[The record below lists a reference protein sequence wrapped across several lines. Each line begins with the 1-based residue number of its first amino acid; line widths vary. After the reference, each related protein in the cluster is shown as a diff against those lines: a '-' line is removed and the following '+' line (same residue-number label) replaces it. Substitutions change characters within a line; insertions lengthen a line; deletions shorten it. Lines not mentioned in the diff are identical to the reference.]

1 MTTIVPR
8 WEWRAFGRSFGAA
21 EDALVPISPTRTE
34 EGDELYLVSGVSAN
48 VKVRDDLMDVKV
60 LREVNADGL
69 ERWEPVMKQ
78 GFPLATADVSEV
90 LEALDVPAP
99 QLTRATYTLEAF
111 LNELIRPNDLARVV
125 NVHKRR
131 NRFTVAGCMAELADV
146 VADGR
151 PTRTLA
157 VESED
162 ADAVIAAVR
171 AIGLGGYTNTSYPRG
186 LAALIDDDPE
196 RSAVIDVGTNSV
208 KFHIGER
215 DGSGSWHTILD
226 RAEITRLGEGLHE
239 RGEIGR
245 EALERTLTAIQAMLE
260 EAERDGARA
269 VAAVGTAGLR
279 MARNGDDVLASI
291 RERTGIGVE
300 VISGEVEARLAY
312 LAARA
317 GLELGEGSL
326 VVFDTGGGST
336 QFTFGHGSQVDERF
350 SVGVGAVRYTE
361 RLGLAKGVTPEV
373 LSDALASIGDDLSR
387 LDGRPPPDALVGMGG
402 AVTNMAAVH
411 HHMTT
416 YDPDVVQGTVL
427 DRAEIARQI
436 ELYRS
441 RDADA
446 RRAITGLQPKRSDVI
461 LAGACI
467 VATVM
472 DKLSR
477 QELTVSDRGLRH
489 GLLVDRFGS

>member
-1 MTTIVPR
+1 
-8 WEWRAFGRSFGAA
+8 
-21 EDALVPISPTRTE
+21 
-34 EGDELYLVSGVSAN
+34 

-78 GFPLATADVSEV
+78 GFPLATSDVSEV

-99 QLTRATYTLEAF
+99 QLTRTTYTLDAF

-146 VADGR
+146 VAEGR
-151 PTRTLA
+151 PMRTLA

-162 ADAVIAAVR
+162 ADAVISAVR
-171 AIGLGGYTNTSYPRG
+171 AIGLGGYVNTSYPRG
-186 LAALIDDDPE
+186 LPALIDGE
-196 RSAVIDVGTNSV
+196 SARSAVIDVGTNSV

-215 DGSGSWHTILD
+215 DGSGGWRTILD

-245 EALERTLTAIQAMLE
+245 EALERTLAAIQAMLE

-269 VAAVGTAGLR
+269 IAAVGTAGLR
-279 MARNGDDVLASI
+279 TARNGDDVLASI

-317 GLELGEGSL
+317 GLDLGEGSL

-361 RLGLAKGVTPEV
+361 RFGLAKEVTPEA

-446 RRAITGLQPKRSDVI
+446 RRAIAGLQPKRSDVI

-489 GLLVDRFGS
+489 GLLADRFGS

>member
-1 MTTIVPR
+1 VTTVVPR
-8 WEWRAFGRSFGAA
+8 WEWRSFGMSFGGA
-21 EDALVPISPTRTE
+21 EDALVPITPTRTE
-34 EGDELYLVSGVSAN
+34 EGDELYLFSGPGAN
-48 VKVRDDLMDVKV
+48 VKVRDELMDVKL

-78 GFPLATADVSEV
+78 GFPLAATDVSEV
-90 LEALDVPAP
+90 LEALDVPAH
-99 QLTRATYTLEAF
+99 QLSRATYSLDGF

-125 NVHKRR
+125 RVHKRR
-131 NRFTVAGCMAELADV
+131 NRFTVAGCMAELANV

-151 PTRTLA
+151 ATRTIA
-157 VESED
+157 IESED

-171 AIGLGGYTNTSYPRG
+171 SLGLGGFVNTSYPRG
-186 LAALIDDDPE
+186 LGALIDDQPP
-196 RSAVIDVGTNSV
+196 RYAVIDVGTNSV

-215 DGSGSWHTILD
+215 DGEGTWHAILD

-245 EALERTLTAIQAMLE
+245 EAMERTVTAIQAMVD
-260 EAERDGARA
+260 EAQRDGARA
-269 VAAVGTAGLR
+269 IAAVGTAGLR

-317 GLELGEGSL
+317 GLDLGGGSL

-336 QFTFGHGSQVDERF
+336 QFTFGRGSQVDERF
-350 SVGVGAVRYTE
+350 SVEVGAVRYTE
-361 RLGLAKGVTPEV
+361 RFGLTEAVTAEV
-373 LSDALASIGDDLSR
+373 LSEALAAIAGDLSR

-402 AVTNMAAVH
+402 AVTNIAAVH
-411 HHMTT
+411 HRLTT

-446 RRAITGLQPKRSDVI
+446 RRAIAGLQPKRSDVI

-472 DKLSR
+472 DKLDQR
-477 QELTVSDRGLRH
+477 TVTVSDRGLRH
-489 GLLVDRFGS
+489 GLLVERFGP

>member
-21 EDALVPISPTRTE
+21 EDALVPISPNRTE
-34 EGDELYLVSGVSAN
+34 EGDEIYLFSGAGAN

-78 GFPLATADVSEV
+78 GFPLAATDVSQV

-99 QLTRATYTLEAF
+99 QLTRATYTLDEF
-111 LNELIRPNDLARVV
+111 LNELIRPSDLARMVK
-125 NVHKRR
+125 VHKRR
-131 NRFTVAGCMAELADV
+131 NRFTVAGCLAELADV
-146 VADGR
+146 VAEGR
-151 PTRTLA
+151 PTRTIA
-157 VESED
+157 IESEV
-162 ADAVIAAVR
+162 AASVIAAVR
-171 AIGLGGYTNTSYPRG
+171 AVGLGGYTNTSYPQG
-186 LAALIDDDPE
+186 LAALIDDEPA

-215 DGSGSWHTILD
+215 DGSGRWHTILD
-226 RAEITRLGEGLHE
+226 RAETTRLGEGLHE

-245 EALERTLTAIQAMLE
+245 EALERTLTAIETMLD

-269 VAAVGTAGLR
+269 IAAVGTAGLR

-317 GLELGEGSL
+317 GLDLAEGSL

-336 QFTFGHGSQVDERF
+336 QFTFGLGSRVDERF
-350 SVGVGAVRYTE
+350 SVEVGAVRYTE
-361 RLGLAKGVTPEV
+361 RFGLADSVTPEV
-373 LSDALASIGDDLSR
+373 LSEAMVAIAGDLSR

-402 AVTNMAAVH
+402 AVTNIAAVH
-411 HHMTT
+411 HRMTT
-416 YDPDVVQGTVL
+416 YDADVVQGTVL
-427 DRAEIARQI
+427 DRAEIGRQI

-441 RDADA
+441 RDAEG
-446 RRAITGLQPKRSDVI
+446 RRSIAGLQPKRSDVI
-461 LAGACI
+461 LAGACV

-472 DKLSR
+472 DKLGAATV
-477 QELTVSDRGLRH
+477 TVSDRGLRH
-489 GLLVDRFGS
+489 GLLVDRFGP

>member
-1 MTTIVPR
+1 VTTVVPR
-8 WEWRAFGRSFGAA
+8 WEWRSFGRSFGGA
-21 EDALVPISPTRTE
+21 EDALVPITPTRTE
-34 EGDELYLVSGVSAN
+34 EGDELYLFSGPGAN
-48 VKVRDDLMDVKV
+48 VKVRDELMDVKL

-78 GFPLATADVSEV
+78 GFPLAATDVSEV
-90 LEALDVPAP
+90 LEALDVPAH
-99 QLTRATYTLEAF
+99 QLSRATYSLDGL

-125 NVHKRR
+125 RVHKRR
-131 NRFTVAGCMAELADV
+131 NRFTVAGCMAELANV

-151 PTRTLA
+151 ARRTIA
-157 VESED
+157 IESED

-171 AIGLGGYTNTSYPRG
+171 SLGLGGFVNTSYPRG
-186 LAALIDDDPE
+186 LGALIDDQPS
-196 RSAVIDVGTNSV
+196 RYAVIDVGTNSV

-215 DGSGSWHTILD
+215 DGEGTWHAILD

-245 EALERTLTAIQAMLE
+245 EAMERTVTAIQAMVD
-260 EAERDGARA
+260 EAQRDGAWA
-269 VAAVGTAGLR
+269 IAAVGTAGLR

-317 GLELGEGSL
+317 GLDLGGGSL

-336 QFTFGHGSQVDERF
+336 QFTFGRGSQVDERF
-350 SVGVGAVRYTE
+350 SVEVGAVRYTE
-361 RLGLAKGVTPEV
+361 RFGLTEAVTAEV
-373 LSDALASIGDDLSR
+373 LSEALAAIAGDLSR

-402 AVTNMAAVH
+402 AVTNIAAVH
-411 HHMTT
+411 HRLTT

-446 RRAITGLQPKRSDVI
+446 RRAIAGLQPKRSDVI

-472 DKLSR
+472 DKLDQR
-477 QELTVSDRGLRH
+477 TVTVSDRGLRH
-489 GLLVDRFGS
+489 GLLVERFGP